1 MVVNYLNF
9 VFLNEVKTN
18 SKYWILIFFF
28 QYNKN
33 TKRHFG
39 YMDFRVPK
47 VPSRVFD
54 KMKNGI
60 QIFILRFCF
69 YFNMRNE
76 IEIMTTILI
85 INRFLL
91 WILMTSFVFHFHKKM
106 ENEIRL
112 IFHFSFSRRNWK
124 TNYLKGSRLTLWLF
138 SQVWSTGYLRTSS
151 CQVPWNFLPCNDHA
165 DT

>member
-1 MVVNYLNF
+1 MFSIFYQNEKRMEALKIQSKNLLNKKMVVNYLNF

-18 SKYWILIFFF
+18 SKYWILNFVF
-28 QYNKN
+28 QYIKN

-106 ENEIRL
+106 ENEIGSFF
-112 IFHFSFSRRNWK
+112 IFHFHEEIEKRI
-124 TNYLKGSRLTLWLF
+124 T
-138 SQVWSTGYLRTSS
+138 
-151 CQVPWNFLPCNDHA
+151 
-165 DT
+165 

>member
-1 MVVNYLNF
+1 MFSIFYQNEKRMKALKIQSKNLLNKKMVVNYLNF

-18 SKYWILIFFF
+18 SKYWILNFVF
-28 QYNKN
+28 QYIKN

-106 ENEIRL
+106 ENEIGSFF
-112 IFHFSFSRRNWK
+112 IFHFHEEIEKRI
-124 TNYLKGSRLTLWLF
+124 T
-138 SQVWSTGYLRTSS
+138 
-151 CQVPWNFLPCNDHA
+151 
-165 DT
+165 